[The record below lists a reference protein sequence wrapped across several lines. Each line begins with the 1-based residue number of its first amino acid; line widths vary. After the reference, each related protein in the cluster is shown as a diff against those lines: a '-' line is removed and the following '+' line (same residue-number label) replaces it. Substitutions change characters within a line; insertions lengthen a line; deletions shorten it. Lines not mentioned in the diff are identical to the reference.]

1 MLSPYIELSCMKS
14 FDRTFFAA
22 LFLATFL
29 SLALALSYLWLGE
42 AVWIKWLASAGLLAT
57 AAGVV
62 QLEVSGFFDKIM
74 EEYGND
80 EKYPYGPPSRIT
92 RKIIDNPDTPIRTWL
107 RNALF
112 FRVRTG
118 FWLIVLGTLVQVAA
132 VWL

>member
-1 MLSPYIELSCMKS
+1 MKN
-14 FDRTFFAA
+14 FDRAAFAV
-22 LFLATFL
+22 LFLATLL
-29 SLALALSYLWLGE
+29 SVFFALSYLWLSE
-42 AVWIKWLASAGLLAT
+42 TVWVKWLASAGLLGT
-57 AAGVV
+57 AAGVA

-74 EEYGND
+74 VEYGDD
-80 EKYPYGPPSRIT
+80 EKYPYGPPSRVT
-92 RKIIDNPDTPIRTWL
+92 REIIDNPDTPIRTWL

>member
-1 MLSPYIELSCMKS
+1 MKN
-14 FDRTFFAA
+14 FDRAAFAV
-22 LFLATFL
+22 LFLATL
-29 SLALALSYLWLGE
+29 SSVSFALSYLLLGE
-42 AVWIKWLASAGLLAT
+42 TVWVKWLASAGLLAT

-74 EEYGND
+74 AEYGND

-92 RKIIDNPDTPIRTWL
+92 REIIDNPDTPIRTGL

-112 FRVRTG
+112 FRARTG
-118 FWLIVLGTLVQVAA
+118 FWLIVLGTLVQVSA